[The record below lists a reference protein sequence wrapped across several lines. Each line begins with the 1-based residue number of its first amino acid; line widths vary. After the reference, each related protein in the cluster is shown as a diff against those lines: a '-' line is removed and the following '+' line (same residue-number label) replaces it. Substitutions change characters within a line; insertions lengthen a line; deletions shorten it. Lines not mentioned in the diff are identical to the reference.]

1 MSGADAVLP
10 DGERSEPASDVQGRV
25 SVTRAAWRLLGA
37 ALISQIGISVVE
49 QGIPVL
55 TGFIKTDLGVSAAA
69 AGLTVSAFTVG
80 RALGSYAAGVAA
92 DQVGER
98 RVLIGG
104 GLATARSSR
113 SQSRRRSR
121 R

>member
-1 MSGADAVLP
+1 LEP
-10 DGERSEPASDVQGRV
+10 GEDVRGRA

-55 TGFIKTDLGVSAAA
+55 TGFIKTDLGLSAAA

-92 DQVGER
+92 DRVGQRRVFGVGENG
-98 RVLIGG
+98 VGP
-104 GLATARSSR
+104 AHRSTLS
-113 SQSRRRSR
+113 
-121 R
+121 